1 MFIFRVFLY
10 IISLSLSVRRCD
22 GTITI
27 FIERQSNREVNKKH
41 FLHFEGIVPLSSD
54 LALFLVRSSWNCMF
68 SPLKVMRIFFSAF
81 F

>member
-27 FIERQSNREVNKKH
+27 FIERQSNREVNKSI
-41 FLHFEGIVPLSSD
+41 FFT
-54 LALFLVRSSWNCMF
+54 
-68 SPLKVMRIFFSAF
+68 LKVWFHCPLTWHYFW
-81 F
+81 